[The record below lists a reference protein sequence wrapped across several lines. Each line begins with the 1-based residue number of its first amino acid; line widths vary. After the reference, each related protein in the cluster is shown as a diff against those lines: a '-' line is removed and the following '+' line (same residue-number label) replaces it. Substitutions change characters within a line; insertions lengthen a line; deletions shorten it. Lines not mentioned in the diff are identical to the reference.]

1 MGTAGALL
9 QAAGGKALPP
19 TPHTLLQR
27 EEQMQIHTHMHT
39 LPKQKKKKRI
49 GKEVSKQLNIN
60 EITQELAEVQEV
72 AKTDHVTIPEDIFI
86 YMNFIFHTHTHSAT
100 QNYFK

>member
-27 EEQMQIHTHMHT
+27 EEQMQIHTHAHT
-39 LPKQKKKKRI
+39 TQAKKKKAHRQ
-49 GKEVSKQLNIN
+49 GS
-60 EITQELAEVQEV
+60 VQTV
-72 AKTDHVTIPEDIFI
+72 K
-86 YMNFIFHTHTHSAT
+86 Y
-100 QNYFK
+100 

>member
-39 LPKQKKKKRI
+39 LPKQKKKKAHRQ
-49 GKEVSKQLNIN
+49 GS
-60 EITQELAEVQEV
+60 VQTV
-72 AKTDHVTIPEDIFI
+72 K
-86 YMNFIFHTHTHSAT
+86 Y
-100 QNYFK
+100 